1 MKKKPELEPEK
12 EYIVTLKFKKK
23 GSKVQ
28 QFVDE
33 AKKRKDWVSP
43 WWINEKRYN

>member
-12 EYIVTLKFKKK
+12 MYIVTLKFKKK

-28 QFVDE
+28 QFVYE
-33 AKKRKDWVSP
+33 AKKRKDWTPP
-43 WWINEKRYN
+43 WFVEKAL